1 MQIRVAGWEDLA
13 DIYAIYCPYVRETA
27 VSFET
32 KEPSFAQFRRRF
44 ASVTADYPWLVA
56 VDGETVIG
64 YAYASRAFERAAYDW
79 CCDLAI
85 YFRMESA
92 HHGMASVLYEA
103 LMDMLR
109 LQNVRIV
116 YALVT
121 GEMCAASAFM
131 NVWHFRG
138 PAACTPAAISWE
150 NGTMSCGW
158 KKSCTHNRSR
168 PLFCHG
174 ATWRRERWR
183 PSWQRQIRKGK
194 ERRTDGSMGS
204 AEKQKEHARI

>member
-121 GEMCAASAFM
+121 GENVHSIRFHERMAFQRAGCL
-131 NVWHFRG
+131 H
-138 PAACTPAAISWE
+138 AC
-150 NGTMSCGW
+150 GY
-158 KKSCTHNRSR
+158 K
-168 PLFCHG
+168 L
-174 ATWRRERWR
+174 
-183 PSWQRQIRKGK
+183 GK
-194 ERRTDGSMGS
+194 
-204 AEKQKEHARI
+204 

>member
-13 DIYAIYCPYVRETA
+13 DIYAIYCPYVRETS

-121 GEMCAASAFM
+121 GRTCAASFHERMAFQRADCL
-131 NVWHFRG
+131 H
-138 PAACTPAAISWE
+138 ACGYKLEMARCLWLEKERTQQ
-150 NGTMSCGW
+150 
-158 KKSCTHNRSR
+158 SR

-174 ATWRRERWR
+174 TWRRSGGGRLA
-183 PSWQRQIRKGK
+183 RQIRKGK
-194 ERRTDGSMGS
+194 EKNRWKYGKR
-204 AEKQKEHARI
+204 

>member
-79 CCDLAI
+79 CCDLAGP
-85 YFRMESA
+85 RM
-92 HHGMASVLYEA
+92 
-103 LMDMLR
+103 
-109 LQNVRIV
+109 
-116 YALVT
+116 T
-121 GEMCAASAFM
+121 GAVIWRSIFA
-131 NVWHFRG
+131 
-138 PAACTPAAISWE
+138 
-150 NGTMSCGW
+150 W
-158 KKSCTHNRSR
+158 K
-168 PLFCHG
+168 
-174 ATWRRERWR
+174 
-183 PSWQRQIRKGK
+183 
-194 ERRTDGSMGS
+194 
-204 AEKQKEHARI
+204 ARIMGWHRCCMKR

>member
-79 CCDLAI
+79 
-85 YFRMESA
+85 
-92 HHGMASVLYEA
+92 
-103 LMDMLR
+103 
-109 LQNVRIV
+109 
-116 YALVT
+116 
-121 GEMCAASAFM
+121 
-131 NVWHFRG
+131 
-138 PAACTPAAISWE
+138 
-150 NGTMSCGW
+150 
-158 KKSCTHNRSR
+158 
-168 PLFCHG
+168 
-174 ATWRRERWR
+174 
-183 PSWQRQIRKGK
+183 
-194 ERRTDGSMGS
+194 
-204 AEKQKEHARI
+204 